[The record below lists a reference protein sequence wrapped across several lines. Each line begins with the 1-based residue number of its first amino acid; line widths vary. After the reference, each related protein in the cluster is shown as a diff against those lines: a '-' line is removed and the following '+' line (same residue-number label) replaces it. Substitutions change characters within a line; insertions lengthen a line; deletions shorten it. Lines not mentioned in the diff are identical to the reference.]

1 MIKVNPTN
9 SILING
15 ELFITNLKATRV
27 AVEKSLRKHLNYT
40 NKVKHPK
47 FGEMIQYTGF
57 YNRNIIHL
65 QEWSECVWN
74 LENIKP
80 VRIFTS

>member
-15 ELFITNLKATRV
+15 NLFITKLKATRV
-27 AVEKSLRKHLNYT
+27 SIEKSLRKHLNYT
-40 NKVKHPK
+40 NKVKHPQM
-47 FGEMIQYTGF
+47 GEMIQYTGF

-65 QEWSECVWN
+65 
-74 LENIKP
+74 
-80 VRIFTS
+80 